1 MGGATTLI
9 ALNHPKEAQVLLAA
23 LRAGNPDL
31 YSGRLNLAMVDRAL
45 NENEKA
51 LAVLDEATAMEPND
65 PKPHLLRAE
74 VLKALGREKDAEDAA
89 AEARRLT
96 PPPAAAK
103 T

>member
-1 MGGATTLI
+1 
-9 ALNHPKEAQVLLAA
+9 
-23 LRAGNPDL
+23 
-31 YSGRLNLAMVDRAL
+31 
-45 NENEKA
+45 
-51 LAVLDEATAMEPND
+51 MEPND
-65 PKPHLLRAE
+65 PKPYPARAE